1 MIESIPGDRYD
12 SPDYIRPCL
21 REYFM
26 LGTRWSPYTKFF
38 GVMFRCRALALKG
51 LYDDKAWSDS
61 SLEVMSKLE
70 TCGARFHISGL
81 DQVRAL
87 QGPAVFVANHM
98 STLETT
104 LLPGLITPIRPCTY
118 VVKEKLMHGPIWG
131 PIMRSRDPIA
141 VTRTDPRK
149 DMDTVMTEGLRLLG
163 SGRSIIIFPQGTRTD
178 VFRRGGFN
186 SLGVKLASRAGVPV
200 MPVALKTDYWGNSP
214 VFRGFGP
221 VHRDRPVMLE
231 FGPAIP
237 VSGRGKAEHE
247 ACLDFIESRLK
258 SWGAAVLQDDVAP
271 AIAATGDSQAPGKP
285 TSEA

>member
-12 SPDYIRPCL
+12 SPDNIPVCI
-21 REYFM
+21 REYLMF
-26 LGTRWSPYTKFF
+26 GTRWSPYTKFF
-38 GVMFRCRALALKG
+38 GTMFRCRALALKG

-61 SLEVMSKLE
+61 SLEVMTNLE

-87 QGPAVFVANHM
+87 EGPAVFVANHM

-118 VVKEKLMHGPIWG
+118 VVKEKLMRGYIWG

-141 VTRTDPRK
+141 ITRTDPRK

-178 VFRRGGFN
+178 VFKRSGFN

-200 MPVALKTDYWGNSP
+200 VPVALKTDYWGNSP

-221 VHRDRPVMLE
+221 IHRDRPVMLE
-231 FGPAIP
+231 FGAAIP

-247 ACLDFIESRLK
+247 ACVDFIESRLQ
-258 SWGAAVLQDDVAP
+258 SWGAAVPQDDAAP
-271 AIAATGDSQAPGKP
+271 ATAVKEGSQAPENP
-285 TSEA
+285 TQEG

>member
-12 SPDYIRPCL
+12 SPGNIPSCL
-21 REYFM
+21 REFLM

-38 GVMFRCRALALKG
+38 GIMFRCRALAVKG
-51 LYDDKAWSDS
+51 LYNDKAWSDS
-61 SLEVMSKLE
+61 SLEVMAKLE
-70 TCGARFHISGL
+70 TCGARFRISGL

-118 VVKEKLMHGPIWG
+118 VVKEKLMHGLIWG

-141 VTRTDPRK
+141 ITRTDPRK

-178 VFRRGGFN
+178 VFKRSGFN

-200 MPVALKTDYWGNSP
+200 VPVALKTDYWGNSP
-214 VFRGFGP
+214 IFRGFGP
-221 VHRDRPVMLE
+221 VRRNRPVMLE
-231 FGPAIP
+231 FGAAIS

-247 ACLDFIESRLK
+247 ACMDFIESRLR
-258 SWGAAVLQDDVAP
+258 SWGAARIQDDGEP
-271 AIAATGDSQAPGKP
+271 AAAVKEDSRAPGSP
-285 TSEA
+285 TPEA

>member
-1 MIESIPGDRYD
+1 MIESIPGDHYD
-12 SPDYIRPCL
+12 SPDNTRPCL
-21 REYFM
+21 REYLM

-61 SLEVMSKLE
+61 SLEVMTKLE

-118 VVKEKLMHGPIWG
+118 VVKEKLMHGLIWG

-178 VFRRGGFN
+178 VFRRSGFN

-200 MPVALKTDYWGNSP
+200 LPVALKTDYWGNSP

-231 FGPAIP
+231 FGAAIP

-247 ACLDFIESRLK
+247 ACLDFIESRLR
-258 SWGAAVLQDDVAP
+258 SWGAAVIQDDAVP
-271 AIAATGDSQAPGKP
+271 ATAAKVDSPVPVKP
-285 TSEA
+285 NSGA

>member
-12 SPDYIRPCL
+12 SPENIPSCL
-21 REYFM
+21 REYLM

-38 GVMFRCRALALKG
+38 GVMFRCRTLAVKG

-61 SLEVMSKLE
+61 SLEVMAKLE

-81 DQVRAL
+81 DHVRAL

-104 LLPGLITPIRPCTY
+104 LLPGLITPILRCTY

-141 VTRTDPRK
+141 ITRTDPRK
-149 DMDTVMTEGLRLLG
+149 DMDTVMTEGMRLLG
-163 SGRSIIIFPQGTRTD
+163 AGRSIIIFPQGTRTD
-178 VFRRGGFN
+178 VFRRSGFN

-200 MPVALKTDYWGNSP
+200 VPVALKTDYWGNSP
-214 VFRGFGP
+214 IFRGFGP
-221 VHRDRPVMLE
+221 VRRSRPVMLE
-231 FGPAIP
+231 FGAAIP

-247 ACLDFIESRLK
+247 ACVNFIESRLR
-258 SWGAAVLQDDVAP
+258 SWGAAVIQDDSAP
-271 AIAATGDSQAPGKP
+271 ATAVQEDSRAQGSP
-285 TSEA
+285 TP